1 MSAAPGVTG
10 FGHLLLMVGDI
21 DRSTDFYVNLLG
33 FTRRVAK
40 PLQDGR
46 AFTPFHHGFA
56 LITGRGPGHRQ
67 IDHIAFEV
75 ADVRRLRDQLHAA
88 AVPFFQDLH
97 DGPYGLTIYVEDPDG
112 NKVELY
118 QVGATA

>member
-1 MSAAPGVTG
+1 MNAIPGVTG
-10 FGHLLLMVGDI
+10 FGHLLLMVSDI
-21 DRSTDFYVNLLG
+21 DRSTRFYVDRLG
-33 FTRRVAK
+33 FIPRVAR

-56 LITGRGPGHRQ
+56 LIAGRAPGHRQ
-67 IDHIAFEV
+67 IDHIAFAV
-75 ADVRRLRDQLHAA
+75 ADVRQLRDQLHAA

-112 NKVELY
+112 TKVELY
-118 QVGATA
+118 EAGATV